1 MKDST
6 QNSRE
11 RIVEEASEWVVRL
24 QDEDLSYERIEEWNR
39 WMEASREHAQ
49 AFEDVSLMW
58 QVSAQLPGDLLP
70 VARTVRSE
78 ATPAPRP
85 GTENRLA
92 ARASRSARRGWRL
105 RWAAAAAVLG
115 VTVAGIAVRTLDDGN
130 RPRTDAVEV
139 FVTGKGELKHLV
151 LDDRSQVELGPDSRL
166 RVQIGPERRQIE
178 LTGGQAYFT
187 VAKDPA
193 RPFEVRAGGLIAQAL
208 GTQFSVEDTTAVVS
222 VTVAEGHVQ
231 VNDVSPEREVAAEGE
246 KTVQLIAGQ
255 QATLDEA
262 GGLSTPRRVD
272 LDDALA
278 WKEGSVVYA
287 SEPLR
292 NVVADLNRYSRVRV
306 VLDDAALAERPVTGR
321 WLTNDVD
328 AWLKG
333 VAGAFSLEVLRYPDR
348 IVLQRRKDAADR

>member
-6 QNSRE
+6 QNSRK

-24 QDEDLSYERIEEWNR
+24 QDEDLSYEQIEEWNR

-70 VARTVRSE
+70 AARTVRSD
-78 ATPAPRP
+78 TTSVPRP
-85 GTENRLA
+85 PVESHQAVRP
-92 ARASRSARRGWRL
+92 SRSARRGGRL
-105 RWAAAAAVLG
+105 RWAVAAAILG
-115 VTVAGIAVRTLDDGN
+115 VTVAGVAVRTLDDGDG
-130 RPRTDAVEV
+130 PRTDAVQV
-139 FVTGKGELKHLV
+139 FATGKGELKHLV
-151 LDDRSQVELGPDSRL
+151 LEDRSQVELGPDSRL
-166 RVQIGPERRQIE
+166 RVQIGPQRRQIE

-208 GTQFSVEDTTAVVS
+208 GTEFSVEAATAAVS

-231 VNDVSPEREVAAEGE
+231 VNDVSPEQDAVADGE

-255 QATLDEA
+255 QTTLDEA
-262 GGLSTPRRVD
+262 GGLSAPRRVD
-272 LDDALA
+272 LEDALA

-321 WLTNDVD
+321 WLTSDVD
-328 AWLKG
+328 AWLDG
-333 VAGAFSLEVLRYPDR
+333 VAGAFSLQVLRYPDR
-348 IVLQRRKDAADR
+348 IVLQRRKDATDR